1 MRNLTFQ
8 TPTLDQETF
17 RALRDLIYERSGI
30 YFPDNKRY
38 LLESRL
44 AGLLEEGEF
53 ESFQQYLYFLRYDA
67 LREREFA
74 KIFDAVTTHET
85 SFFREP
91 TQLQALE
98 EELLPRMI
106 QEKEARGETS
116 LKLWSAACST
126 GEEPYTLAMIL
137 MERFPRILKTW
148 SVEILASDI
157 SESALRAARQGCYG
171 NYSIRNTPPV
181 YLQKYFVKTDGKYQV
196 VPEIRRLVRFTHLNL
211 YETSRVRMIRNVDLL
226 FCRNV
231 LIHFSDEAKRQV
243 VSALYDCLAPG
254 GYLIIGHSESLYNV
268 SRAFR
273 LVQIRGAL
281 FYQKQ
286 A

>member
-1 MRNLTFQ
+1 MKGLTFQ
-8 TPTLDQETF
+8 TPPLDMETF
-17 RALRDLIYERSGI
+17 RALRDLICERSGI
-30 YFPDNKRY
+30 YFPDSKKY

-44 AGLLEEGEF
+44 ASLLEEGEF
-53 ESFQQYLYFLRYDA
+53 ESFEQYLYFLRYDA

-74 KIFDAVTTHET
+74 KIFDAVTTNET
-85 SFFREP
+85 FFFRESA
-91 TQLQALE
+91 QLQALE
-98 EELLPRMI
+98 EELLPKIIR
-106 QEKEARGETS
+106 EKDARGQTT

-137 MERFPRILKTW
+137 MERFPWILKSWT
-148 SVEILASDI
+148 VEILASDI
-157 SESALRAARQGCYG
+157 SESALKAARQGCYG
-171 NYSIRNTPPV
+171 NYSIRNTPSL
-181 YLQKYFVKTDGKYQV
+181 YLQKYFVKSDGKYQV
-196 VPEIRRLVRFTHLNL
+196 NPEIRQLVRFMHLNL
-211 YETSRVRMIRNVDLL
+211 LETSRVRMIRNVDLL

-231 LIHFSDEAKRQV
+231 LIYFSDEAKRRV

-254 GYLIIGHSESLYNV
+254 GYLIIGHSESLYNI

-273 LVQIRGAL
+273 LVQVRGAL